1 LISGLDYSAE
11 YKILVVQ
18 IGRIGDM
25 ILTTPLFSELKKLF
39 PNSTL
44 TVLANPVNCDVIKFE
59 TAVNKILIYKK
70 DVINIIKLIAYLKK
84 EKYDIWID
92 PKYDFSKT
100 SELLLR
106 IIRPAN
112 SFSYN
117 FNKFKFN
124 TPIPDFGT
132 RKHYIDLCLNVLKCF
147 KSNFSDFDNRK
158 PIIQIP
164 EKIRKKEYGFSKNS
178 KRIAVNVSA
187 GSITRIWQ
195 REKWLK
201 LLNEMNNMH
210 PEFELITLYMNN
222 EKEIV
227 KFIKDNYK
235 GDNIIYFKSNDIL
248 EITDL
253 ISKVNLLISPDT
265 SLIHI
270 ASAFNIPVIAFYP
283 NIKWNYERFS
293 PRSDISEVIFSDS
306 EKDIYHINTD
316 EVLVKIEKL
325 ARMV

>member
-117 FNKFKFN
+117 FNKFKF
-124 TPIPDFGT
+124 G
-132 RKHYIDLCLNVLKCF
+132 K
-147 KSNFSDFDNRK
+147 
-158 PIIQIP
+158 
-164 EKIRKKEYGFSKNS
+164 
-178 KRIAVNVSA
+178 
-187 GSITRIWQ
+187 
-195 REKWLK
+195 
-201 LLNEMNNMH
+201 
-210 PEFELITLYMNN
+210 
-222 EKEIV
+222 
-227 KFIKDNYK
+227 
-235 GDNIIYFKSNDIL
+235 
-248 EITDL
+248 
-253 ISKVNLLISPDT
+253 
-265 SLIHI
+265 
-270 ASAFNIPVIAFYP
+270 
-283 NIKWNYERFS
+283 
-293 PRSDISEVIFSDS
+293 
-306 EKDIYHINTD
+306 
-316 EVLVKIEKL
+316 
-325 ARMV
+325 